1 MVVFFLSAVAI
12 TTFHR
17 DDNIKLFHRC
27 VREVK
32 KKITNRGR
40 AHQTKLSKLQLLFI
54 FVDWIKM
61 DNKPNQARIV
71 RLLFFSGKCHSARVI
86 PSSDDSFVTREADS
100 AGFTA
105 PLAAGRRNRLILQM
119 NSNYPVSNFI
129 IFAYLYSRARVKS
142 SKTKKT
148 HSHSESSE
156 SLRVFTEFR
165 RRATALHKG
174 DTSVNSQHVTR
185 HMFCLAG
192 LYELVNGNFVQEVA
206 RTTAGKQGRDL
217 FENCLPI
224 YQHSPTLH
232 NSKKI
237 TANSC

>member
-1 MVVFFLSAVAI
+1 M
-12 TTFHR
+12 
-17 DDNIKLFHRC
+17 
-27 VREVK
+27 
-32 KKITNRGR
+32 
-40 AHQTKLSKLQLLFI
+40 
-54 FVDWIKM
+54 
-61 DNKPNQARIV
+61 
-71 RLLFFSGKCHSARVI
+71 
-86 PSSDDSFVTREADS
+86 TRESDS

-105 PLAAGRRNRLILQM
+105 PLADGRRNRLILQM

-142 SKTKKT
+142 SKTKNP

-165 RRATALHKG
+165 RRATALH
-174 DTSVNSQHVTR
+174 TSVNSQHVTR

-206 RTTAGKQGRDL
+206 RTTTGKQGRDL

-224 YQHSPTLH
+224 
-232 NSKKI
+232 
-237 TANSC
+237 